1 MLSIHVRCFLPSFLL
16 YHIVDILFLVLSN
29 PTLISSNIIQ
39 PSSLPIQHPKSP
51 PPPLSS
57 VESLLHGTSDVD
69 RNDQQS
75 NESPIAQVRSSV
87 EKQMNQ
93 LQQELLLGF
102 PNTPTT
108 RVRIMEGFLISYF
121 SSD

>member
-1 MLSIHVRCFLPSFLL
+1 MLSIHVRCFLTSLLL
-16 YHIVDILFLVLSN
+16 YHIVDIFFLVLSN
-29 PTLISSNIIQ
+29 PTLISSNIVE
-39 PSSLPIQHPKSP
+39 SSSVSIHHAKSP

-75 NESPIAQVRSSV
+75 KESPIAQVRSSV

-108 RVRIMEGFLISYF
+108 RVRITEGFFISYF
-121 SSD
+121 SLD